1 MVYFAFSKF
10 FLFSFLHSLQ
20 LVEKMICFSHSRLS
34 PRTRSSPRPRTQMLR
49 TQQFE
54 GSKKEKEKMEN
65 GSRLRLAEPARV
77 NGITESSRHG
87 SRRRGRCCRAR
98 RCRAPTRGRRRSC
111 RSSRRRATNGTN
123 QSWVLWGL
131 SRFLMNKAHTN
142 PGTTPKHC
150 QACHRDP
157 RRLEVC
163 RQLVECRK

>member
-1 MVYFAFSKF
+1 MLQILICCIQVFFAIKKPCFFAKNKGVF
-10 FLFSFLHSLQ
+10 LHFQNFFCFLFYTACTWWRKRFAPP
-20 LVEKMICFSHSRLS
+20 HSRLR
-34 PRTRSSPRPRTQMLR
+34 PQNKSSLKPRTQMLR

-54 GSKKEKEKMEN
+54 ESKKEKEKMEN

-123 QSWVLWGL
+123 QSQVRWGL
-131 SRFLMNKAHTN
+131 
-142 PGTTPKHC
+142 
-150 QACHRDP
+150 
-157 RRLEVC
+157 
-163 RQLVECRK
+163 